1 MTAQIS
7 SDSSVDVQHYL
18 LSRSVATSALF
29 RIQASDVDGMGSTQK
44 GTIMSEPN
52 PSDLSDHAACA
63 IAYITI
69 VPAIVFLV
77 LPPYNASPN
86 VRFHAWQSI
95 FLNLASIVL
104 MIALSFFTVFSLIFG
119 AFFLLLLTRLVLL
132 ALFVLWVICV
142 VKAMNGQRFK
152 LPLIGDLAEKQAGS

>member
-1 MTAQIS
+1 
-7 SDSSVDVQHYL
+7 
-18 LSRSVATSALF
+18 
-29 RIQASDVDGMGSTQK
+29 
-44 GTIMSEPN
+44 MSEPN
-52 PSDLSDHAACA
+52 PSGLSDHAACA

-77 LPPYNASPN
+77 VPPYNANPS

-119 AFFLLLLTRLVLL
+119 AFFLLLVTRLVVL
-132 ALFVLWVICV
+132 ALFVVWVICFL
-142 VKAMNGQRFK
+142 KAMNGQRFK